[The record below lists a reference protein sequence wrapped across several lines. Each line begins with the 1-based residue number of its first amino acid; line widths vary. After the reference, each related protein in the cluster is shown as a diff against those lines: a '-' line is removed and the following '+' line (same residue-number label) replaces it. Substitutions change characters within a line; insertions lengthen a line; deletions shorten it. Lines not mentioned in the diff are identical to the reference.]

1 MNERDVLL
9 NEFARGLRPMS
20 EGIEWFD
27 GLGREEQSEM
37 PLFLRH
43 HCVQARAVTEDAP
56 AALVQ
61 AVEPVGS
68 ARRPPSRPDVR
79 TQTSRRAQK
88 RRNPVRSK

>member
-1 MNERDVLL
+1 MNERDALL
-9 NEFARGLRPMS
+9 NEFARGLRPMAA
-20 EGIEWFD
+20 GIDWFD
-27 GLGREEQSEM
+27 GLGREEQSEVL
-37 PLFLRH
+37 LFLRH
-43 HCVQARAVTEDAP
+43 HCVQASAVTEDAP

-79 TQTSRRAQK
+79 AQTSRRARK